1 METYL
6 LRKASEEL
14 FVLVLLEN
22 KSVDLIISLRS
33 SSHLSSDWSSDCSS
47 VLLELT
53 SFSSRY
59 TVKLWRTGH
68 DVDIGH

>member
-33 SSHLSSDWSSDCSS
+33 LSDLSSDWSSDCSS

>member
-14 FVLVLLEN
+14 FVLARLLLEN

-33 SSHLSSDWSSDCSS
+33 LSDLSSDWSSDCSS

-53 SFSSRY
+53 SFSSR
-59 TVKLWRTGH
+59 
-68 DVDIGH
+68 